1 MLSAVLLSKFEG
13 SSSGDV
19 LMGEGGDRLPLPL
32 TATVALAADPP
43 GAAVSKWPAPVLE
56 AAAAPGK
63 ARMQELAPLPESSF
77 SNPPCLH
84 QSGGCPDGYEQNPL
98 PPCLQEWEQR
108 QEKRRAAQSAGAAA
122 VAEPEPTPCSVTV
135 HEPKPASR
143 TAKGQQESEKGS
155 ATVDEQD
162 QRAAQRAASW
172 LSSTVIPQPYMEFHQ
187 PFVPPP
193 TLYLFWGKS
202 SFKGHY
208 ALGRVSSAQRVR
220 KILNVG
226 TFTGNKW
233 EDSHHGRG
241 KLLHRWDSAP
251 MQALAR
257 TCCSTTHTLVA
268 YGLIH

>member
-1 MLSAVLLSKFEG
+1 
-13 SSSGDV
+13 
-19 LMGEGGDRLPLPL
+19 
-32 TATVALAADPP
+32 
-43 GAAVSKWPAPVLE
+43 
-56 AAAAPGK
+56 
-63 ARMQELAPLPESSF
+63 MQELAPLPESS
-77 SNPPCLH
+77 SANPPCLH
-84 QSGGCPDGYEQNPL
+84 QSGGCPDGYEPNPL

-108 QEKRRAAQSAGAAA
+108 QEKGG
-122 VAEPEPTPCSVTV
+122 VEPEPTPCSITV
-135 HEPKPASR
+135 DERKPASI

-155 ATVDEQD
+155 ATVDEQEK
-162 QRAAQRAASW
+162 RAAQRAASW

-187 PFVPPP
+187 PFVPPT

-268 YGLIH
+268 

>member
-1 MLSAVLLSKFEG
+1 
-13 SSSGDV
+13 
-19 LMGEGGDRLPLPL
+19 
-32 TATVALAADPP
+32 
-43 GAAVSKWPAPVLE
+43 
-56 AAAAPGK
+56 
-63 ARMQELAPLPESSF
+63 
-77 SNPPCLH
+77 
-84 QSGGCPDGYEQNPL
+84 
-98 PPCLQEWEQR
+98 
-108 QEKRRAAQSAGAAA
+108 
-122 VAEPEPTPCSVTV
+122 
-135 HEPKPASR
+135 
-143 TAKGQQESEKGS
+143 
-155 ATVDEQD
+155 
-162 QRAAQRAASW
+162 
-172 LSSTVIPQPYMEFHQ
+172 MEFHQ

-257 TCCSTTHTLVA
+257 TCCSTIVVPPMEDDLPLFAKDSDTVTNIRSFVA
-268 YGLIH
+268 NGNR